1 MKHKSYALSIAILQI
16 MAWIY
21 VVLFIAMSGF
31 FIYGYF
37 VEDNFLKAIVIFQSP
52 ALIAGLIAAILHYY
66 IAKGLTN
73 YKKWA
78 RYITMVLGVFMLFG
92 FPIGTILG
100 VVFIYGMTKGYPI
113 NITANSLEKSILT
126 QETDKGIV

>member
-1 MKHKSYALSIAILQI
+1 
-16 MAWIY
+16 
-21 VVLFIAMSGF
+21 MSGF

-37 VEDNFLKAIVIFQSP
+37 VEDIFLKAIVIFQFP

-78 RYITMVLGVFMLFG
+78 RYITIALGILMLFG
-92 FPIGTILG
+92 FPIGTIFGIL
-100 VVFIYGMTKGYPI
+100 FIYGMTKGYPI

-126 QETDKGIV
+126 QETEKGIV